1 MSSTDSRDLAG
12 RCASSPGP
20 PEASAGLQRREMSR
34 LVKPRSV
41 LVLVARTGD
50 DLRFCRR
57 SWPSLRRVERAWWAE
72 CVVADLGQTEGVESV
87 VRASKVF
94 LTVWFFITEQQL
106 ISDFSRFNPSTNMAE
121 VNSYLSLNV
130 SSCLC
135 LTASI
140 LAVSAGVQS
149 LDLRP
154 FRSWGLYCT
163 GKAAED
169 MIFKVLAEEGLNV
182 VSLSLVADSGPL
194 DTDMLME
201 ARTRTADPTLRKS
214 FTDMFAQGKVLHC
227 EEWCMLRSTYESG
240 GADRREMQL
249 RRGIPTCV
257 WQESRRQE

>member
-87 VRASKVF
+87 VRASKSSC
-94 LTVWFFITEQQL
+94 L
-106 ISDFSRFNPSTNMAE
+106 RFNLRERYEPSTNMAE